1 MNETELGWIRELLA
15 LFDRACAA
23 ANVSYF
29 LYGGSLLGF
38 RSNLVKNVGP
48 RLRDLADLLLLVVGT
63 SSRNLGPT
71 LLIQL
76 QVIVIAGGVA
86 TSCPGTTTSTWLLTP
101 RTTAG

>member
-38 RSNLVKNVGP
+38 RSDLTGCYRKV
-48 RLRDLADLLLLVVGT
+48 RHRFRDFIHA
-63 SSRNLGPT
+63 T
-71 LLIQL
+71 L
-76 QVIVIAGGVA
+76 
-86 TSCPGTTTSTWLLTP
+86 CPNQGI
-101 RTTAG
+101 